1 MSQELF
7 GEVSKHRNNELE
19 EKRKSIRKRTTGTES
34 LVSSCTMSYFPT
46 ANIDNI
52 KEGKEMFTPP
62 PLSKIILTYASICFS
77 KKCELNGN
85 YEEKMKILQKK
96 KM

>member
-1 MSQELF
+1 MNLKKKE
-7 GEVSKHRNNELE
+7 N
-19 EKRKSIRKRTTGTES
+19 RTGKGKTGTES

-52 KEGKEMFTPP
+52 KKGMFTPP